1 LYCIEKGF
9 FPFRFLFLK
18 LRKPNGRTLYDFCK
32 ITEYIRQDK
41 NILNLLHTKR
51 NPKLNESKKNF

>member
-1 LYCIEKGF
+1 M
-9 FPFRFLFLK
+9 K

-51 NPKLNESKKNF
+51 NPKLNESKKIFQIFSADQF